1 MRTIVQVMNEVSA
14 TPMVTAVMAATTDRD
29 PSSTHDAVSP
39 GLEMNRIPT
48 MTGATSARTPRR
60 RITLQGYA
68 WRHPARTDRT
78 YHERQ
83 AGSTPC
89 PCGLG
94 ADGLDAA
101 AAVLGPLRPA
111 ILRPPSHERAGP
123 ANPGGQRSRLQGASA
138 VPRGVRATNRWRSS
152 DGRCLSRSQTPRVW
166 DLRFRRRPGAA
177 DARVGRLRRS
187 FTHLQ
192 VRSL

>member
-68 WRHPARTDRT
+68 WSCPART
-78 YHERQ
+78 
-83 AGSTPC
+83 
-89 PCGLG
+89 
-94 ADGLDAA
+94 
-101 AAVLGPLRPA
+101 
-111 ILRPPSHERAGP
+111 
-123 ANPGGQRSRLQGASA
+123 
-138 VPRGVRATNRWRSS
+138 
-152 DGRCLSRSQTPRVW
+152 
-166 DLRFRRRPGAA
+166 
-177 DARVGRLRRS
+177 
-187 FTHLQ
+187 
-192 VRSL
+192 